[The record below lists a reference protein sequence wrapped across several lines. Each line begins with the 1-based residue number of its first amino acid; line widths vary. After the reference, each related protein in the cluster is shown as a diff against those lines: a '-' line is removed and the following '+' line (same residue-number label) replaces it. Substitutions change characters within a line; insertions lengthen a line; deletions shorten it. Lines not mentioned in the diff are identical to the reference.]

1 MRLPQGAGPEDWPL
15 ALRAGRSFSTNG
27 PLLEL
32 DVDGYGGWET
42 RSSATARPVLPVR
55 ARAVSAVPME
65 RLMVLVN
72 GEVWREATGDPAA
85 DPVAGSPFELE
96 ISGELELRDSAWIAV
111 RAEGP
116 RSVWTTDSSL
126 FAHSSPVYALIDGR
140 DIVVEADRRYLE
152 TMIEDFGA
160 AMARRDDWLNE
171 AQRDLVLAG
180 VEEGL
185 ARVRAR
191 QR

>member
-1 MRLPQGAGPEDWPL
+1 MR
-15 ALRAGRSFSTNG
+15 
-27 PLLEL
+27 
-32 DVDGYGGWET
+32 V
-42 RSSATARPVLPVR
+42 
-55 ARAVSAVPME
+55 
-65 RLMVLVN
+65 
-72 GEVWREATGDPAA
+72 
-85 DPVAGSPFELE
+85 
-96 ISGELELRDSAWIAV
+96 
-111 RAEGP
+111 EGP

-126 FAHSSPVYALIDGR
+126 FAHSTPVYALIDGR

-152 TMIEDFGA
+152 TMIEDFGT

-171 AQRDLVLAG
+171 AQRELVLAG

>member
-1 MRLPQGAGPEDWPL
+1 M
-15 ALRAGRSFSTNG
+15 
-27 PLLEL
+27 
-32 DVDGYGGWET
+32 
-42 RSSATARPVLPVR
+42 LPVR

-72 GEVWREATGDPAA
+72 GEVWREATGDPAT
-85 DPVAGSPFELE
+85 DPIAGSPFELE
-96 ISGELELRDSAWIAV
+96 ISGELELTDSAWLAV

-126 FAHSSPVYALIDGR
+126 FAHSTPVYVLIDGR
-140 DIVVEADRRYLE
+140 DIVVESDRLYLE

-160 AMARRDDWLNE
+160 AMGRRDDWLNE
-171 AQRDLVLAG
+171 AQRELVLAG

-185 ARVRAR
+185 VHVRAR
-191 QR
+191 KR

>member
-1 MRLPQGAGPEDWPL
+1 
-15 ALRAGRSFSTNG
+15 
-27 PLLEL
+27 
-32 DVDGYGGWET
+32 
-42 RSSATARPVLPVR
+42 
-55 ARAVSAVPME
+55 
-65 RLMVLVN
+65 MVLVN

-126 FAHSSPVYALIDGR
+126 FAHSTPVYALIDGR

-152 TMIEDFGA
+152 TMIEDFGT

-171 AQRDLVLAG
+171 EQRDLVLAG